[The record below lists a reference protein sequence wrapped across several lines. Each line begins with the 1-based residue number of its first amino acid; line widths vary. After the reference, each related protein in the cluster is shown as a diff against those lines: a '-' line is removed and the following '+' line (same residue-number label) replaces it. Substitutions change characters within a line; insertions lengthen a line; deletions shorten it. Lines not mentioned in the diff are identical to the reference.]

1 MSRPTT
7 SRSTVGSG
15 SHVGIV
21 AKYTFLNYFRARRFY
36 VMLSI
41 VLLLSA
47 LLTVAV
53 GYYRPVFFGFA
64 PAGVPIAADQSRLAF
79 YSIWWA
85 GFVNLLVVMS
95 VAFFGGD
102 AISGEYQNKTGFFLL
117 PNPIRRSSVY
127 IGKFIS
133 AIVASS
139 IMILIYAVVSL
150 ANGIYYFGPTVP
162 EAFLQSLL
170 YAWIYLVAAMSLT
183 FLFSSMFKSSAIS
196 VLMVVILLLFV
207 FNVIDLVAG
216 TIASVEPWFS
226 ITYAEGIVSS
236 VLSGTAT
243 SAAGGA
249 ARIGPSFAATVPE
262 GLAIMGAYFLISG
275 ILGLV
280 LFERKGFN

>member
-1 MSRPTT
+1 MSKPTIGRT
-7 SRSTVGSG
+7 RVGSG
-15 SHVGIV
+15 AQILTI

-36 VMLSI
+36 VMLTI
-41 VLLLSA
+41 VILLSA

-53 GYYRPVFFGFA
+53 GYYRPALFGF
-64 PAGVPIAADQSRLAF
+64 PLPRTNTTQDQSRLVF

-85 GFVNLLVVMS
+85 GFVNLLVVLS

-127 IGKFIS
+127 VGKFIS
-133 AIVASS
+133 ALVASS
-139 IMILIYAVVSL
+139 VMMLIFALISL
-150 ANGIYYFGPTVP
+150 ANGMYYFGPAVP
-162 EAFLQSLL
+162 SEFLQSVF
-170 YAWIYLVAAMSLT
+170 YAWVYLAAAMSLT
-183 FLFSSMFKSSAIS
+183 FLFSSMFRSSSIS
-196 VLMVVILLLFV
+196 VLMIVILLLFV
-207 FNVIDLVAG
+207 FNVIDLVVG

-236 VLSGTAT
+236 ALSSSLT
-243 SAAGGA
+243 GG
-249 ARIGPSFAATVPE
+249 RFGGGFAATVPE
-262 GLAIMGAYFLISG
+262 GLAIMTAYFLLSG